1 MRLKG
6 TVWFFVI
13 LFLLASIFSL
23 SFTLCTRKVENK
35 AKEFAYSE
43 ATYKEAEKLA
53 MGDSIKMMMLL
64 DSIAREKQSQYLDSM
79 MDVKVYN
86 ILIKKYTYAECKEK
100 ELQLGLDLKGGMNLT
115 IEVDDAAIIRA
126 LAAKKN
132 DPKLEEALKRAQER
146 KVASNVSFV
155 DLFVEEIKK

>member
-1 MRLKG
+1 MYKRQ
-6 TVWFFVI
+6 
-13 LFLLASIFSL
+13 
-23 SFTLCTRKVENK
+23 FTLCTRKVENK

-86 ILIKKYTYAECKEK
+86 LSLIH
-100 ELQLGLDLKGGMNLT
+100 
-115 IEVDDAAIIRA
+115 I
-126 LAAKKN
+126 
-132 DPKLEEALKRAQER
+132 
-146 KVASNVSFV
+146 
-155 DLFVEEIKK
+155 